1 MLKVVS
7 SAVSGTLHENSVFFQ
22 LLVGNLLNLLHI
34 EAQTAHEPLHFLR
47 AHLLAGDQPVVDEEL
62 PAFHILLELTG
73 GDFIFQRPPRRPGQA
88 VVFVKGI
95 AEMGQVILGRGKFI
109 FRQLRLPHPQSADQ
123 VLSHRVVLHLQ
134 HFLNPSG
141 HRAARVLL
149 VLRQKL
155 FKMSAVHAALLSGVL
170 VDLLPVAGQHLEVEA
185 IVVALQRGVIPG
197 LGDGKDMLLLVALGV
212 VNLAIALGQF
222 QLLHKVIVPEIH
234 PFPFHIGAH
243 VVIGFE
249 PVAQAQVI
257 QIGQD
262 HFTGAVIVEL
272 LVLTLKDFIEPLFPL
287 PLGLFRVQNQAF
299 FQ

>member
-1 MLKVVS
+1 M
-7 SAVSGTLHENSVFFQ
+7 
-22 LLVGNLLNLLHI
+22 
-34 EAQTAHEPLHFLR
+34 
-47 AHLLAGDQPVVDEEL
+47 
-62 PAFHILLELTG
+62 
-73 GDFIFQRPPRRPGQA
+73 
-88 VVFVKGI
+88 
-95 AEMGQVILGRGKFI
+95 
-109 FRQLRLPHPQSADQ
+109 
-123 VLSHRVVLHLQ
+123 
-134 HFLNPSG
+134 
-141 HRAARVLL
+141 
-149 VLRQKL
+149 
-155 FKMSAVHAALLSGVL
+155 
-170 VDLLPVAGQHLEVEA
+170 
-185 IVVALQRGVIPG
+185 ALQRGVIPG